1 MINKIGIVYA
11 SKTGHCKKIAKA
23 IGKTLNIEPKN
34 IKDNS
39 SLEDMDLLFIVS
51 GIYGGESLP
60 EVLKF
65 AENLDNKKVKRVA
78 LITSSTSKKKGQG
91 NLLKILEGKNI
102 QVVDEL
108 LSQGSFLIMKLGHPN
123 RQDIKEAEDFSI
135 RISKEIGV

>member
-39 SLEDMDLLFIVS
+39 ILEDMDLLFIVS
-51 GIYGGESLP
+51 GIYGGESLL

-91 NLLKILEGKNI
+91 NILKVLEEKNI
-102 QVVDEL
+102 KVVDEL

-123 RQDIKEAEDFSI
+123 RQDIKEAEEFSI
-135 RISKEIGV
+135 RIRKKLEG

>member
-65 AENLDNKKVKRVA
+65 AENLDKNKVKKVA

-91 NLLKILEGKNI
+91 NLLKILEEKNI

-108 LSQGSFLIMKLGHPN
+108 LSQGSFLIMKFGHPN
-123 RQDIKEAEDFSI
+123 RQDIKEADDFAI
-135 RISKEIGV
+135 RIRKAMGI